1 MRMHDGQ
8 LALPSP
14 STQPVSGDIQVESTH
29 HVVVLLAAA
38 VVVDRGVLVGGLAE
52 LVPATTVRVMTTA
65 ATKPSLRTG
74 HSYTTGACRRA
85 VGFGHQQ
92 HRPPVTFPNTCRQS
106 QILAV
111 GPPTRTRTSLSRYGV
126 RALGQSQQKRPT
138 GTSAWSSTGLAGSR
152 RQSGQTDQ
160 NLEDFAPS
168 MWFTGV
174 CLNAMKR
181 DLPGVNIGFSSEP
194 APRRPPHHVASWT

>member
-1 MRMHDGQ
+1 VFVVDSASRAPGVGTADQLRPPVFVYLMRMHDGQ

-74 HSYTTGACRRA
+74 HSYTTGAFRRA

-126 RALGQSQQKRPT
+126 RHLASHSRSDLPAHLRGRLPVLP
-138 GTSAWSSTGLAGSR
+138 GAGANRVRRIRTSKTSR
-152 RQSGQTDQ
+152 RLCGS
-160 NLEDFAPS
+160 L
-168 MWFTGV
+168 
-174 CLNAMKR
+174 
-181 DLPGVNIGFSSEP
+181 
-194 APRRPPHHVASWT
+194 ASV